1 MSYIL
6 ALDEGTT
13 SCRGIV
19 FDLNGQ
25 CHGVA
30 QQEFEQIFPQP
41 GWVEHDATEIFAKQA
56 EMAKEAIQKAGIG
69 PSDLAGIGITNQRET
84 VVVWDRR
91 TGKPIYNAIVWQDR
105 RTAEMMKRWS
115 GGGNDQMV
123 RDKTGLLIDTY
134 FCASKLAWL
143 LENIEGARA
152 AAEAGHLAF
161 GTIECWLLWNLTD
174 GKVHA
179 TDESNACRTLLYNIH
194 SRQWDEDLLS
204 LFDIPAALLPEVV
217 PCSGEFGTTTTLG
230 GTIPIRGMIGDQQA
244 ALFGQACVQP
254 GMAKSTFGTG
264 CFLLLNTGEQP
275 MVSQNNLLTTIAW
288 STADGICNYALEGSV
303 FMGGATIQWLRD
315 GLGIIKSAVDVNAL
329 AASVPDSGGVVLVP
343 AFAGLGAPYWDAWA
357 RGSILGMTRGSTS
370 AHIARA
376 ALEGIAFT
384 VYDVLQSM
392 KEDSGIAISEVRV
405 DGGAAASD
413 LLMQIQADL
422 LNVEVLRP
430 TLLETTAFGAAG
442 MAALAS
448 GLLAGPES
456 MGEHWNL
463 DRKFEPDMDSDNRE
477 RMLKQWQQ
485 GISRARCWAGE
496 EGNSDES

>member
-105 RTAEMMKRWS
+105 RTAEMMERWS

-442 MAALAS
+442 MAALAA
-448 GLLAGPES
+448 GLLSGPES

>member
-1 MSYIL
+1 
-6 ALDEGTT
+6 
-13 SCRGIV
+13 
-19 FDLNGQ
+19 
-25 CHGVA
+25 
-30 QQEFEQIFPQP
+30 
-41 GWVEHDATEIFAKQA
+41 
-56 EMAKEAIQKAGIG
+56 MAKEAIQKAGIG
-69 PSDLAGIGITNQRET
+69 PSDIAGIGITNQRET
-84 VVVWDRR
+84 VVLWDRR

-392 KEDSGIAISEVRV
+392 KEDSGIALSEVRV

-442 MAALAS
+442 MAALAA

>member
-19 FDLNGQ
+19 FDLDGQ

-41 GWVEHDATEIFAKQA
+41 GWVEHDATEIFSKQV
-56 EMAKEAIQKAGIG
+56 EMAKEAIQKAGIA

-84 VVVWDRR
+84 VVLWDRR

-105 RTAEMMKRWS
+105 RTAEMMNRWR
-115 GGGNDQMV
+115 GGGNDEMV
-123 RDKTGLLIDTY
+123 REKTGLLIDTY

-161 GTIECWLLWNLTD
+161 GTIDCWLLWNLTD

-194 SRQWDEDLLS
+194 SRQWDKDLLS
-204 LFDIPAALLPEVV
+204 LFDIPVSLLPEVV
-217 PCSGEFGTTTTLG
+217 PCSGEFGTTTALG
-230 GTIPIRGMIGDQQA
+230 GSIPVRGMIGDQQA

-275 MVSQNNLLTTIAW
+275 MASQNNLLTTIAW
-288 STADGICNYALEGSV
+288 STADGVCNYALEGSV

-315 GLGIIKSAVDVNAL
+315 GLGIIKSAVDVNEL

-343 AFAGLGAPYWDAWA
+343 AFAGLGAPHWDAWA

-392 KEDSGIAISEVRV
+392 KEDSGIQLSEVRV
-405 DGGAAASD
+405 DGGAAASN

-422 LNVEVLRP
+422 LDVEVLRP

-442 MAALAS
+442 MAALAA
-448 GLLAGPES
+448 GLLDGPQS
-456 MGEHWNL
+456 MGEHWTL
-463 DRKFEPDMDSDNRE
+463 DRKFEPDMESEKRSG
-477 RMLKQWQQ
+477 MLKLWQQ
-485 GISRARCWAGE
+485 GIGRARHWAGE
-496 EGNSDES
+496 QGNSDES

>member
-105 RTAEMMKRWS
+105 RTAEMMERWS

-174 GKVHA
+174 GTVHA

-442 MAALAS
+442 MAALAA

>member
-6 ALDEGTT
+6 ALDAGTT

-25 CHGVA
+25 RHGVA

-56 EMAKEAIQKAGIG
+56 EMATEAIQKAGIG

-179 TDESNACRTLLYNIH
+179 SDESNACRTLLYNIH

-392 KEDSGIAISEVRV
+392 KEDSGIALSEVRV

-442 MAALAS
+442 MAALAA

-456 MGEHWNL
+456 MDEHWNL

>member
-105 RTAEMMKRWS
+105 RTAEMMERWS

-442 MAALAS
+442 MAALAA

>member
-69 PSDLAGIGITNQRET
+69 PSDIAGIGITNQRET
-84 VVVWDRR
+84 VVLWDRR

-392 KEDSGIAISEVRV
+392 KEDSGIALSEVRV

-442 MAALAS
+442 MAALAA

>member
-1 MSYIL
+1 
-6 ALDEGTT
+6 
-13 SCRGIV
+13 
-19 FDLNGQ
+19 
-25 CHGVA
+25 
-30 QQEFEQIFPQP
+30 
-41 GWVEHDATEIFAKQA
+41 
-56 EMAKEAIQKAGIG
+56 
-69 PSDLAGIGITNQRET
+69 
-84 VVVWDRR
+84 
-91 TGKPIYNAIVWQDR
+91 
-105 RTAEMMKRWS
+105 MKRWS

-392 KEDSGIAISEVRV
+392 KEDSGIALSEVRV

-442 MAALAS
+442 MAALAA